1 MAQLFVNDVKFL
13 RIFPMKRKSEAA
25 STLIQLI
32 QDIGIPSHIHTDGA
46 RELQYGKWRD
56 VCQEYGIKQTITE
69 PYSPWHNRAEVNIR
83 EAKKAIYR
91 LMQCTLTPKPLWDY
105 CANYM
110 SEITCFPANDLTALH
125 GRTPYELVTGNTLDI
140 SEYVEFQWYEPVYY
154 YEDMPFPDPKLHLAC
169 WLGVAHR
176 VGQTLCYWLLIAN
189 GNVIACTTIQRL
201 PRDDLLNDTTQEA
214 IKEFDNS
221 I

>member
-1 MAQLFVNDVKFL
+1 
-13 RIFPMKRKSEAA
+13 
-25 STLIQLI
+25 
-32 QDIGIPSHIHTDGA
+32 
-46 RELQYGKWRD
+46 
-56 VCQEYGIKQTITE
+56 
-69 PYSPWHNRAEVNIR
+69 
-83 EAKKAIYR
+83 
-91 LMQCTLTPKPLWDY
+91 
-105 CANYM
+105 M